1 MFSFEFQLTY
11 DQFCFR
17 YEKWNNILYF
27 EFALNLSL
35 YINLQ
40 TIDGA
45 AVICSLDTV

>member
-1 MFSFEFQLTY
+1 MFSSEFQLTY

-17 YEKWNNILYF
+17 YEKWNNILYLYF

-40 TIDGA
+40 
-45 AVICSLDTV
+45 VII